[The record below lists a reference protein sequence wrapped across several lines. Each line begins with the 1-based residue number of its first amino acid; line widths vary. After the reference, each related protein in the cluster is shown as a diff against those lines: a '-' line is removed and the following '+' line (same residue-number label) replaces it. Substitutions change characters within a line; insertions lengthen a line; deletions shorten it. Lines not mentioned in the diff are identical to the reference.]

1 MELSLAGQLDA
12 LASWRRGLDRQVEDL
27 ARFLQEHAL
36 LDDVPQAQL
45 AGLRERLAS
54 DRLCVAFVAE
64 FSRGKSE
71 LINAIFFADTG
82 RRVLPATPGR
92 TTMCPVELGC
102 DAAATPLLALLP
114 IETRLESRS
123 LSELRGQ
130 PHLWTRIRLEAD
142 APDRLA
148 EALVEVT
155 RTKAVSIETARAL
168 GFWHDDAPDDNPPLL
183 GEGQVEVP
191 AWRHAAINY
200 PHPLLKRGLVVL
212 DTPGLNAIGAEP
224 ELTLSLLPAAHAVVF
239 ILGADTGVTKSDLAV
254 WRDQLGGQSMTRFVV
269 LNKIDTLADPLLSAG
284 AVNEQIEQQCRS
296 TAATLDVP
304 RERVFPLSARQ
315 ALAGRID
322 GDADALAASRLPAL
336 EEALA
341 TQLLPRRREVIERLV
356 TETAQTVEQQA
367 ARRLADQRRLIAEQ
381 MLELRGLRGKNSGKV
396 TLMIERVDREM
407 QEFERCT
414 ERLAALRVVHARM
427 LRELLVGLSSDSLRD
442 EVARMQREVS
452 ATLFNLGAKKAF
464 VALCARLR
472 ERLCQ
477 ARMRGQE
484 TSSMLQATFGQLNS
498 EYGFALTLT
507 KQPTLERCDR
517 ELELIER
524 SYAQYLGLSQALR
537 LAEPRFME
545 QFRRMLVSKLRMAF
559 ENASGEVELWHK
571 SASNQ
576 IDSQL
581 RERRRAFKRRRDGLE
596 RIQAAAGDLDHRIGD
611 LESQDA
617 RWQHLLTRI
626 RGLTGALA
634 QAAAAGGG
642 EAAGAATAPAP
653 QRAAPPNLSL
663 VAPRTAVG

>member
-12 LASWRRGLDRQVEDL
+12 LAVWRHGLDRQAQDL
-27 ARFLQEHAL
+27 ARFLLEHDL
-36 LDDVPQAQL
+36 LDEGSERRL
-45 AGLRERLAS
+45 AALRERLSS

-82 RRVLPATPGR
+82 RRILPATPGR
-92 TTMCPVELGC
+92 TTMCPVELGYEPG
-102 DAAATPLLALLP
+102 TPALLALLP
-114 IETRLESRS
+114 IDTRLEAQS
-123 LSELRGQ
+123 LADLRER
-130 PHLWTRIRLEAD
+130 PELWTRIRLD
-142 APDRLA
+142 AESPERLA
-148 EALVEVT
+148 ESLTEVM
-155 RTKAVSIETARAL
+155 RTKAVTVDNARAL
-168 GFWHDDAPDDNPPLL
+168 GFWHDDTPDDNPPMLA
-183 GEGQVEVP
+183 EGLVEVP

-254 WRDQLGGQSMTRFVV
+254 WRDHLGGQSMTRFVV
-269 LNKIDTLADPLLSAG
+269 LNKIDALVDPLLSVQ
-284 AVNEQIEQQCRS
+284 AVNEQIEQQCRN
-296 TAATLDVP
+296 TAQTLGVE
-304 RERVFPLSARQ
+304 RERVYPLSARQ

-322 GDADALAASRLPAL
+322 GDAAALAASRLPAL

-356 TETAQTVEQQA
+356 TETAQAAEQQA
-367 ARRLADQRRLIAEQ
+367 SRRLADQRRLIAEQ

-396 TLMIERVDREM
+396 QLMIERVDSEM
-407 QEFERCT
+407 HNFERCT
-414 ERLAALRVVHARM
+414 ERLVALRAVHSRM
-427 LRELLVGLSSDSLRD
+427 LRELLGGLSSDQLRD
-442 EVARMQREVS
+442 EVEQMQRQAN

-472 ERLCQ
+472 ARVAQ
-477 ARMRGQE
+477 ARTRGQE
-484 TSSMLQATFGQLNS
+484 IHDMLQASFRQLNS
-498 EYGFALTLT
+498 EFGFALSLT
-507 KQPTLERCDR
+507 RQPSLERCDR
-517 ELELIER
+517 ELESLER

-559 ENASGEVELWHK
+559 ENASGEIELWHK

-576 IDSQL
+576 VDSQL
-581 RERRRAFKRRRDGLE
+581 RDRRRGFKRRRDGLQ

-617 RWQHLLTRI
+617 RWQYVAGRVRAHAAELSEVASAAVPA
-626 RGLTGALA
+626 GSGAA
-634 QAAAAGGG
+634 PAR
-642 EAAGAATAPAP
+642 ATAPG
-653 QRAAPPNLSL
+653 LSL
-663 VAPRTAVG
+663 VPSRSVAA